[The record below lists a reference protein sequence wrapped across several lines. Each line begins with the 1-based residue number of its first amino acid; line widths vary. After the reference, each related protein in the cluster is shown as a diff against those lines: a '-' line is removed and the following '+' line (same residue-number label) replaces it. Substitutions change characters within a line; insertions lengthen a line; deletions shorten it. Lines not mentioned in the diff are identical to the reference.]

1 MYIKRRL
8 ELLQIDLTTLFI
20 TVEMKKKEATLGL
33 AAF

>member
-20 TVEMKKKEATLGL
+20 TVEMKKKKLH
-33 AAF
+33 